1 MYPTW
6 PGPLLFVCLGALGI
20 GGAVG
25 MLMFIVHPPLTY
37 LAGVAGF
44 LSVLIS
50 GVTAGSGGRKSRDG
64 KRSKGHDQQEPRE
77 P

>member
-1 MYPTW
+1 MFSMP
-6 PGPLLFVCLGALGI
+6 PGPLLFVCLGALTI

-25 MLMFIVHPPLTY
+25 MLMFIVYPPLTY

-64 KRSKGHDQQEPRE
+64 KRSKGYDQL
-77 P
+77 